1 MKKTKRL
8 HKQLSLS
15 KETVRGLLAE
25 DLGRAMGGKIINTDT
40 EGGGLT
46 SCNTACGIFSCSVC

>member
-8 HKQLSLS
+8 YKQLSLS
-15 KETVRGLLAE
+15 KETVRSLSAA
-25 DLGRAMGGKIINTDT
+25 DLDRAMGGKVIHTDSD
-40 EGGGLT
+40 GGNLT